1 MIPAARDYLWTSLV
15 ADEPEPGARDGRQP
29 GARDGRQGYGSVAM
43 DMFAPSQWAPVD
55 TVRARSW
62 HDVHLDAE
70 PAPDAGRS
78 RRR

>member
-15 ADEPEPGARDGRQP
+15 ADEPEPGAG
-29 GARDGRQGYGSVAM
+29 DGRQGYGSVAM

-78 RRR
+78 RSR